1 MTTPLPVYYTGSYM
15 TGQPGAGIPGSR
27 SVFQTLANPPA
38 SGVAAETDSVNTA
51 KAVGV
56 IKADAPALL
65 DRVRSRDRIRDF
77 YDSSSILR
85 VQT

>member
-1 MTTPLPVYYTGSYM
+1 MPTLPVYYTGSYL
-15 TGQPGAGIPGSR
+15 TRQPGAGNPGAPSILQ
-27 SVFQTLANPPA
+27 SLANPPA
-38 SGVAAETDSVNTA
+38 SAVAAETDSINTA

-56 IKADAPALL
+56 VKTNAPALL
-65 DRVRSRDRIRDF
+65 DRTRNRDRIRDF

>member
-1 MTTPLPVYYTGSYM
+1 MTAPLPVYYTGSYL
-15 TGQPGAGIPGSR
+15 TSQPGAGIPGSK
-27 SVFQTLANPPA
+27 SVFQSLANPPA
-38 SGVAAETDSVNTA
+38 SGVAAETDSINTA

-65 DRVRSRDRIRDF
+65 DQARNRDRIRDF

>member
-1 MTTPLPVYYTGSYM
+1 MPALPVHYTGSYL
-15 TGQPGAGIPGSR
+15 TRQPGAGIPGAPSILQ
-27 SVFQTLANPPA
+27 SLANPAPSA
-38 SGVAAETDSVNTA
+38 TAAEKKDIDRA

-56 IKADAPALL
+56 VKTNAPALL
-65 DRVRSRDRIRDF
+65 DRTRNRDRIRDF